1 MAEFARIASQE
12 LKARSSELHCGDK
25 ILLTG
30 VVYTAR
36 DAAHKRFA
44 ALLDEGK
51 ELPIP
56 LKDAVIYSSTRTVT
70 AVDVENIVIV
80 ETPDAIMV
88 CRKDKAQEVKKIV
101 DALNEAGRK
110 ELL

>member
-1 MAEFARIASQE
+1 M
-12 LKARSSELHCGDK
+12 H
-25 ILLTG
+25 
-30 VVYTAR
+30 
-36 DAAHKRFA
+36 
-44 ALLDEGK
+44 
-51 ELPIP
+51 
-56 LKDAVIYSSTRTVT
+56 YSL
-70 AVDVENIVIV
+70 DVENIVIV